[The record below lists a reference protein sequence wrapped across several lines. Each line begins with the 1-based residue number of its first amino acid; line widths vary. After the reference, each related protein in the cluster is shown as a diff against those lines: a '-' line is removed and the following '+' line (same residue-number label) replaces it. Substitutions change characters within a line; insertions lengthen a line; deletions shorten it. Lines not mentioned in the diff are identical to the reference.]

1 MSKKKLTIKDIAK
14 LAGVSIATVSR
25 VINRNGKVAP
35 ETEKK
40 ILQVMEENHY
50 VPNLLAKGFRTQ
62 KFTTIGIIVP
72 DISIEFFSKIAKKV
86 QTIFFEKGY
95 ATIIC
100 NTNEDYKMERQCIN
114 MLQAQHVG
122 GIIHIVSVTTEKEKK
137 TSIPTVYMDREPA
150 YGNTKKDMVLIESDN
165 VSGGYQVTNEM
176 IKNGCKNIICFCP
189 KDKGSTHIKRW
200 EGYCKAMEE
209 TGGKPRLVSLDNVSE
224 VDAYEKAIE
233 LFGKDKEIDGVF
245 ATTDLIAIGV
255 LKALKELKNYVN
267 NPEEN
272 ITYLQEL
279 KFCYEDL
286 ITVLEKYS
294 ELFRNNHITSDEL
307 EDLKEDISAYYFEW
321 FSGLASDMEWLM
333 DHIDTV
339 SGAIEDIKE
348 LEHDYEICSCDQDG
362 ILYNGAGKKIA
373 QIEDYKTNSLKYNS
387 IKKDDDG
394 IFYAYDKN
402 NEKIGKVRFIK

>member
-1 MSKKKLTIKDIAK
+1 MSKKSISIKDIAK

-137 TSIPTVYMDREPA
+137 TSIPTVYIDREPA

-165 VSGGYQVTNEM
+165 VSGGYQATNE
-176 IKNGCKNIICFCP
+176 I
-189 KDKGSTHIKRW
+189 
-200 EGYCKAMEE
+200 
-209 TGGKPRLVSLDNVSE
+209 
-224 VDAYEKAIE
+224 
-233 LFGKDKEIDGVF
+233 
-245 ATTDLIAIGV
+245 
-255 LKALKELKNYVN
+255 
-267 NPEEN
+267 
-272 ITYLQEL
+272 
-279 KFCYEDL
+279 
-286 ITVLEKYS
+286 
-294 ELFRNNHITSDEL
+294 
-307 EDLKEDISAYYFEW
+307 
-321 FSGLASDMEWLM
+321 
-333 DHIDTV
+333 
-339 SGAIEDIKE
+339 
-348 LEHDYEICSCDQDG
+348 
-362 ILYNGAGKKIA
+362 
-373 QIEDYKTNSLKYNS
+373 
-387 IKKDDDG
+387 
-394 IFYAYDKN
+394 
-402 NEKIGKVRFIK
+402 